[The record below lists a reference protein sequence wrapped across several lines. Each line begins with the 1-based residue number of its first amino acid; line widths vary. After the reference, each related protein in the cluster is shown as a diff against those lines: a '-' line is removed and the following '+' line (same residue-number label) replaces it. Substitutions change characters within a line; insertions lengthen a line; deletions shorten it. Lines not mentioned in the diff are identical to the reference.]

1 MIYAVFDTNVLVSA
15 LITHNVNASTVKVV
29 EAIGD
34 GKVIPL
40 YNYEIVAE
48 YDEVLSR
55 EKFGLLKNRVKRLI
69 EALKNK
75 GIDSE
80 RVASG
85 EAFPDVS
92 DAVFYE
98 VALLRIP
105 SPLVSATCRTPAPT
119 SASST
124 TAVSM
129 STAWSASSLRFLT
142 ARSRSSPSSRSPT
155 RLSTMA
161 ATVSPRCPPPQ

>member
-29 EAIGD
+29 DAISD

-40 YNYEIVAE
+40 YNDEIVAE

-55 EKFGLLKNRVKRLI
+55 KKFGLLKNRVKRLI

-75 GIDSE
+75 GINSE

-85 EAFPDVS
+85 ETFPDAS
-92 DAVFYE
+92 DAMFYE
-98 VALLRIP
+98 VAL
-105 SPLVSATCRTPAPT
+105 SKENAYLVTGNLKHFPNTPIVVTPAEL
-119 SASST
+119 AEI
-124 TAVSM
+124 
-129 STAWSASSLRFLT
+129 LGL
-142 ARSRSSPSSRSPT
+142 
-155 RLSTMA
+155 
-161 ATVSPRCPPPQ
+161 